1 MKRRIGL
8 WALCGAVVATCWVIY
23 SMASWPNN
31 LGPAVRMAA
40 GITAPASLIG
50 RSVPLAYYWF
60 IVLNAL
66 VYALLG
72 SAVEPFRRLRR

>member
-8 WALCGAVVATCWVIY
+8 WALCGAVVASCWVLY
-23 SMASWPNN
+23 SLASWSD
-31 LGPAVRMAA
+31 LGPAYRIAA
-40 GITAPASLIG
+40 EITAPASLIG
-50 RSVPLAYYWF
+50 KSIPLAYYWF

-72 SAVEPFRRLRR
+72 TAVEPFRRLRR